1 MLGRA
6 HDYKS
11 GGHQHN
17 LVLLLSFLQHL
28 SLSFSMYEMKI
39 KIPSNLPNQ
48 DPKTI
53 LNNNLCGSA
62 LTSVKQ
68 QICGR
73 YY

>member
-53 LNNNLCGSA
+53 LEVL
-62 LTSVKQ
+62 
-68 QICGR
+68 
-73 YY
+73 